1 MKSWVG
7 GSTPRYSGTDG
18 TVGPAIPTVPLYQG
32 GGLRRNASESGAAP
46 SGESPPEPHE
56 NFAVSDFDDSTSI
69 EEADDTNSAVG
80 VNDWRDRLL

>member
-7 GSTPRYSGTDG
+7 GAPLGTA
-18 TVGPAIPTVPLYQG
+18 VQMVQSAQLYRLYHCTKG
-32 GGLRRNASESGAAP
+32 VASVEMLPKSGASP

-56 NFAVSDFDDSTSI
+56 NFAVSDFGDSTSI